1 MVMPCVIGCIGVWTC
16 GRSVVRPGMD
26 FGPPNFPA
34 VIDSPMK
41 CTWFIL
47 GPAGKMVI
55 EFLFVDLAN
64 STCTPTGNCIAVQQT
79 YGRDDIHSSSQ
90 IQRISVD
97 RSSAIVYMFIPDV
110 PPGFRGFHAR
120 VIMSKD

>member
-1 MVMPCVIGCIGVWTC
+1 M
-16 GRSVVRPGMD
+16 
-26 FGPPNFPA
+26 A
-34 VIDSPMK
+34 
-41 CTWFIL
+41 
-47 GPAGKMVI
+47 I

-64 STCTPTGNCIAVQQT
+64 SDCNSPTGNCIAVQQT
-79 YGRDDIHSSSQ
+79 YWRDDIHSSSQ

-120 VIMSKD
+120 VILIEE